1 MKKTIA
7 ILTSLL
13 IISAPAFASQSF
25 LDKHGI
31 WLEDTEFS
39 WIGLQKL
46 YGSQVSGYDKE
57 ASDSSYLD
65 IGFDPDIDACKL
77 DSDGNL
83 PVEFTF
89 NDDYGIKFKQ
99 LWVSWSAQDSRR
111 PLFSFKGEVID
122 GYNNPQ
128 LTTSSKSIK
137 RGPSYGQM
145 KYIWECFEVP
155 FNLRYAQPATYK
167 LTLLISAKTAFNLRI
182 DAVYLGDGT
191 NEPQNRNRP
200 LRSGIVVDNPEKV
213 LPWVI
218 PVTEKFDRTMVPPL
232 DKIVRNVNLTC
243 VKGMEMPFVLAVSGG
258 ANLGKSTLY
267 LDNPLK
273 NGSNTLKSEISVV
286 SFLKKRWN
294 RNSPVDLKTEIAE
307 YLKFGNEAI
316 ISLGKT
322 EFFWVNT
329 FVPEDAKP
337 GLYSSE
343 LRIRTENSSDYQIR
357 FSINVIDIAF
367 NKPDNFLIFHSTN
380 HYLSAKNGKLDKQ
393 QAWDRYK
400 VDFEDIVRHGIKKIC
415 LALPC
420 ITRPDFVVDAEIFSR
435 VVGMAKNAGF
445 NDIYVDISKPWSD
458 CLKAKEDGLE
468 EFKDSIE
475 KTTGILKTNGFK
487 PVYVIG
493 RSISELESAHFNLLN
508 ALGKLPT
515 KIQTAATFTK
525 LENYDPVNI
534 QIFDLGD
541 FDWKYTAAKDYN
553 TVWEPRPHWGQ
564 QGLAKIVSGIYNY
577 MQKPSLVAISEYQS
591 TYGNPFDDFD
601 LRLGDGSY
609 TPGDLTMAYK
619 TESYELMTS
628 LKWECFKQGL
638 SDWGMMDKLASDP
651 QKTSNFTRQIPTQ
664 LSSRMCATYCTPGWQ
679 EWFWIQGMRYLEWM
693 VGGIPVEPEIVSRII
708 TFTLQSK
715 TFYFDDKPSQ
725 MTVEPTVISGK
736 TYIPARYLIEPLGG
750 EVIWD
755 QATKTITANA
765 LNHQIKLV
773 IGSKKALQDG
783 ASIDMSDSPVIVSGR
798 TLIPLRSASTLLGA
812 SVEWNA
818 NTRTAKIKFDVG
830 KRF

>member
-1 MKKTIA
+1 MKKTVA
-7 ILTSLL
+7 LL
-13 IISAPAFASQSF
+13 VCLVIVALPALGGQSF

-65 IGFDPDIDACKL
+65 ISFDPDIDSYKL

-83 PVEFTF
+83 PIEFTF
-89 NDDYGIKFKQ
+89 TDDYGIKFRQ

-111 PLFSFKGEVID
+111 PLFSFKGEVV
-122 GYNNPQ
+122 GSYNNPN
-128 LTTSSKSIK
+128 LVTSSKSIK
-137 RGPSYGQM
+137 RGPSYGDM

-155 FNLRYAQPATYK
+155 FNLRFAQPATYK
-167 LTLLISAKTAFNLRI
+167 LTLLISAKIAFNLRI
-182 DAVYLGDGT
+182 DAIYLGDGT

-213 LPWVI
+213 LPWVVPI
-218 PVTEKFDRTMVPPL
+218 SEKFDRTMVPPL
-232 DKIVRNVNLTC
+232 DRIIKNVNLTC

-267 LDNPLK
+267 MDNPLK

-286 SFLKKRWN
+286 SFLKKRWH
-294 RNSPVDLKTEIAE
+294 RNSPVELKTEVAE
-307 YLKFGNEAI
+307 YLKLGNEAI

-322 EFFWVNT
+322 EFYWVNT
-329 FVPEDAKP
+329 FIPKDAKP

-343 LRIRTENSSDYQIR
+343 LRIRTENSSDYQIK
-357 FSINVIDIAF
+357 FTINVLDYNF
-367 NKPDNFLIFHSTN
+367 NKPENFLIFHTTN
-380 HYLSAKNGKLDKQ
+380 HYQLSKMGKLDKQ

-400 VDFEDIVRHGIKKIC
+400 TDFDDIINHGIKKIC

-420 ITRPDFVVDAEIFSR
+420 ISRPDFVVDTEVFAAII
-435 VVGMAKNAGF
+435 GMAKKAGF

-458 CLKAKEDGLE
+458 CQKAKEDGRQ

-493 RSISELESAHFNLLN
+493 RAISGLDSSHFNLINL
-508 ALGKLPT
+508 LDSLPT
-515 KIQTAATFTK
+515 KVETAGTFTK
-525 LENYDPVNI
+525 LENYDPVSI
-534 QIFDLGD
+534 QIYDLGD
-541 FDWKYTAAKDYN
+541 FDWKYTAAKNYS

-564 QGLAKIVSGIYNY
+564 QGLSKIVSGIYNF
-577 MQKPSLVAISEYQS
+577 MQKPSLIAVSEYQS

-601 LRLGDGSY
+601 QRLGDGSY
-609 TPGDLTMAYK
+609 TPGDLTMSYK

-628 LKWECFKQGL
+628 LKWECFRQGIN
-638 SDWGMMDKLASDP
+638 DWGLMEKLSSDP
-651 QKTSNFTRQIPTQ
+651 DKTANFTNQIPNE
-664 LSSRMCATYCTPGWQ
+664 LSSRMCAVFCTPDWQ
-679 EWFWIQGMRYLEWM
+679 NRFWNQGMRYLEWM
-693 VGGIPVEPEIVSRII
+693 SGGKPVEPQMNSHTI

-715 TFYFDDKPSQ
+715 SFTFDGNSSQ
-725 MTVEPTVISGK
+725 MTVEPNVISGK

-750 EVIWD
+750 EVVWD
-755 QATKTITANA
+755 QTTKTITANA

-773 IGSKKALQDG
+773 IGSKKALLDG
-783 ASIDMSDSPVIVSGR
+783 NSIDMSDSPVIVSGR

-812 SVEWNA
+812 TVDWNSSS
-818 NTRTAKIKFDVG
+818 RTATITFVVG